1 MEQIV
6 LDVLEGL
13 TNKKR
18 IAGQS
23 PDFVLDMEFKAE
35 ITQIIKEV
43 LKKLW
48 KEKRIKL
55 GRTINNNF
63 IELLEKI

>member
-23 PDFVLDMEFKAE
+23 PDFVLDNEFKAE

-43 LKKLW
+43 LRKLW

-63 IELLEKI
+63 IELLEKV